1 MSGSPGHDHSLW
13 NGRCCRDTRQRFGV
27 RRIIYAQ
34 HQRVLA
40 MSKRFFGPE
49 FRDMSKDAEEAFASV
64 RGDIDRAVEALRG
77 WAAEL
82 GGVRPRVDLITTE
95 DGVEIEVELAG
106 LREDQI
112 DVTVTGDVLTIAGE
126 KTRSPSQSA
135 DRTMSERAFGR
146 FSRAIKLPYAPD
158 ANSVTASY
166 THGVL
171 RIAVPKPEHLRTKA
185 EKIHVRTA

>member
-1 MSGSPGHDHSLW
+1 M
-13 NGRCCRDTRQRFGV
+13 T
-27 RRIIYAQ
+27 
-34 HQRVLA
+34 
-40 MSKRFFGPE
+40 KRFFGPE

-82 GGVRPRVDLITTE
+82 GGVRPRIDLITTE
-95 DGVEIEVELAG
+95 QGVEIEAELPG
-106 LREDQI
+106 LQEDQI
-112 DVTVTGDVLTIAGE
+112 DVTVIRDVLTIAGE
-126 KTRSPSQSA
+126 KTRSSGQSA
-135 DRTMSERAFGR
+135 DRAMSERAFGR
-146 FSRAIKLPYAPD
+146 FSRTLKLPYAPD

-166 THGVL
+166 TNGVL